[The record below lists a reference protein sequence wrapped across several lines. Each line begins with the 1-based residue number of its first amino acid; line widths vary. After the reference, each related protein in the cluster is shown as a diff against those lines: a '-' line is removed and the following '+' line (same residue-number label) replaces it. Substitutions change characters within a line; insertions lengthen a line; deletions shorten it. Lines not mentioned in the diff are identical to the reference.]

1 VPASAPAFVR
11 EVTALMMEGL
21 GDTIPVSLMPV
32 DGTFP
37 SGTAVWEKRNIAEQV
52 PVWQP
57 ELCVQCGQ
65 CSFVCPHSVIRAK
78 YYDADRLAGAPAA
91 FKSAPINVRGFPDVR
106 FTLQFWVEDCTGCG
120 LCIEACPALSPVEPD
135 TKAINLRDKAPLL
148 AAERDNIAF
157 FQTLPI
163 NDRARVDFANVRGV
177 QYLEPLFEFSGACG
191 GCGETPYLKLLSQL
205 FGDRMMVA
213 NATGCSSIYGGNLPV
228 TPWTRNRE
236 GRGPAWSNSLFE
248 DNAEFGLGFRLA
260 ADQHRELATTLA
272 RGLAPKLG
280 AELVEAILA
289 APQLQESEIRAQHAR
304 VATLIER
311 LRALDDPAAK
321 NLLSVVDHLLRRSVW
336 IVGGDGW
343 AYDIGYGGLDHVLA
357 AARDVNVLVL
367 DTEVYSNTG
376 GQASKATP
384 LGAVAK
390 FAAAGKRVARK
401 DLALQAIAYGNVY
414 VAQVAMGANPQQ
426 TLLAFREAEAYP
438 GPSLILAY
446 SHCIAHGI
454 DMQFGMRQQDLAVA
468 SGYWPLFR
476 YDPAMRAVGENPFR
490 LDSPRPTLKFRDYA
504 YNEIRYRSLAQTR
517 PAEAEQLLAA
527 AQAGIVE
534 KYRLYEEMAGWEP
547 TRFRVPE
554 PVPG

>member
-1 VPASAPAFVR
+1 
-11 EVTALMMEGL
+11 
-21 GDTIPVSLMPV
+21 MPV
-32 DGTFP
+32 
-37 SGTAVWEKRNIAEQV
+37 WE
-52 PVWQP
+52 PD
-57 ELCVQCGQ
+57 LCVQCGQ

-78 YYDADRLAGAPAA
+78 YYDADKLVGAPDG
-91 FKSAPINVRGFPDVR
+91 FKSAPINARGFPDVR

-120 LCIEACPALSPVEPD
+120 LCTEACPALSPVDPE
-135 TKAINLRDKAPLL
+135 TKAINLRDKA
-148 AAERDNIAF
+148 AVAGGGTQATSTSF
-157 FQTLPI
+157 KSLPI

-228 TPWTRNRE
+228 TPWTKNQE

-260 ADQHRELATTLA
+260 ADKHLALATTLA

-289 APQLQESEIRAQHAR
+289 APQLQESEIRAQRGR

-311 LRALDDPAAK
+311 LRDARRRSRGEGPACRSSIIWSAAASGSSAATAGPTTSAMAAWTTCWRLRATSTCWCWTPRSIPTPAA
-321 NLLSVVDHLLRRSVW
+321 RR
-336 IVGGDGW
+336 
-343 AYDIGYGGLDHVLA
+343 
-357 AARDVNVLVL
+357 RRRRR
-367 DTEVYSNTG
+367 
-376 GQASKATP
+376 

-476 YDPAMRAVGENPFR
+476 YDPAMRAIGENPFR
-490 LDSPRPTLKFRDYA
+490 LDSARAR
-504 YNEIRYRSLAQTR
+504 R
-517 PAEAEQLLAA
+517 
-527 AQAGIVE
+527 
-534 KYRLYEEMAGWEP
+534 
-547 TRFRVPE
+547 
-554 PVPG
+554 